1 MSKEYYTNFKT
12 IVSDLNSQA
21 KGLRGDISTYKQNID
36 QSKNTVDIENK
47 LKKDLKSFKDSLD
60 KLEEAYLTRNIPG
73 NMPEAT
79 LDQRQKEIKKIK
91 IDYEEINK
99 QFQELNSNKYSFK
112 GQITEDYRNKE
123 EFKNMGVE
131 ELMEVQDK
139 KLQEQDEHIA
149 EITNDVKKGRVMAN
163 NFTHEIKE
171 QNKKIEVVNEDM
183 DRVDSRMNKITKRFQ
198 NYVAKSSVCCL
209 GFVLALDIVILGLLI
224 WILTNVCESG
234 WGSDCKPKKKI
245 I

>member
-12 IVSDLNSQA
+12 IVSDLNNQA

-99 QFQELNSNKYSFK
+99 QFQELNSDKYSFK
-112 GQITEDYRNKE
+112 GKITEDYRNKE
-123 EFKNMGVE
+123 E
-131 ELMEVQDK
+131 L
-139 KLQEQDEHIA
+139 
-149 EITNDVKKGRVMAN
+149 KG
-163 NFTHEIKE
+163 
-171 QNKKIEVVNEDM
+171 
-183 DRVDSRMNKITKRFQ
+183 
-198 NYVAKSSVCCL
+198 L
-209 GFVLALDIVILGLLI
+209 
-224 WILTNVCESG
+224 
-234 WGSDCKPKKKI
+234 
-245 I
+245 

>member
-60 KLEEAYLTRNIPG
+60 KLEEAYLTKNIPG

-123 EFKNMGVE
+123 ELKGLTTG
-131 ELMEVQDK
+131 ELLQLQDN
-139 KLQEQDEHIA
+139 KLKEQDNQIDDI
-149 EITNDVKKGRVMAN
+149 ITDLKKGTVLADNLQHGLKDQSKKAEQVM
-163 NFTHEIKE
+163 
-171 QNKKIEVVNEDM
+171 EDM
-183 DRVDSRMNKITKRFQ
+183 DMVDSRMKKLTKRF
-198 NYVAKSSVCCL
+198 NKYVKNSSYCCL
-209 GFVLALDIVILGLLI
+209 CSFFFLQAVIFGVLVWVYADVLKDY
-224 WILTNVCESG
+224 
-234 WGSDCKPKKKI
+234 
-245 I
+245 

>member
-123 EFKNMGVE
+123 ELKGLTTG
-131 ELMEVQDK
+131 ELLQLQDN
-139 KLQEQDEHIA
+139 KLKEQDNQIDDI
-149 EITNDVKKGRVMAN
+149 ITDLKKGTVLADNLQHGLKDQSKKAEQVM
-163 NFTHEIKE
+163 
-171 QNKKIEVVNEDM
+171 EDM
-183 DRVDSRMNKITKRFQ
+183 DMVDSRMKKLTKRFN
-198 NYVAKSSVCCL
+198 NYVKNSSYCCL
-209 GFVLALDIVILGLLI
+209 CSFFFLQAVIFGVLV
-224 WILTNVCESG
+224 WVYVKVVE
-234 WGSDCKPKKKI
+234 
-245 I
+245 

>member
-12 IVSDLNSQA
+12 IVSDLNNQA

-112 GQITEDYRNKE
+112 GQITEDYRIK
-123 EFKNMGVE
+123 KN
-131 ELMEVQDK
+131 
-139 KLQEQDEHIA
+139 
-149 EITNDVKKGRVMAN
+149 
-163 NFTHEIKE
+163 
-171 QNKKIEVVNEDM
+171 
-183 DRVDSRMNKITKRFQ
+183 
-198 NYVAKSSVCCL
+198 
-209 GFVLALDIVILGLLI
+209 
-224 WILTNVCESG
+224 
-234 WGSDCKPKKKI
+234 
-245 I
+245 

>member
-60 KLEEAYLTRNIPG
+60 KLEEAYLTKNIPG

-123 EFKNMGVE
+123 ELKGLTTG
-131 ELMEVQDK
+131 ELLQLQDN
-139 KLQEQDEHIA
+139 KLKEQDNQIDDI
-149 EITNDVKKGRVMAN
+149 ITDLKKGTVLADNLQHGLKDQSKKAEQVM
-163 NFTHEIKE
+163 
-171 QNKKIEVVNEDM
+171 EDM
-183 DRVDSRMNKITKRFQ
+183 DMVDSRMKKLTKRFN
-198 NYVAKSSVCCL
+198 NYVKNSSYCCL
-209 GFVLALDIVILGLLI
+209 CSFFFLQAVIFGVLVWVYADVLKDY
-224 WILTNVCESG
+224 
-234 WGSDCKPKKKI
+234 
-245 I
+245 

>member
-123 EFKNMGVE
+123 ELKGLTTG
-131 ELMEVQDK
+131 ELLQLQDN
-139 KLQEQDEHIA
+139 KLKEQDNQIDDI
-149 EITNDVKKGRVMAN
+149 ITDVKKGTVLADNLQHELKDQSKKAEQVM
-163 NFTHEIKE
+163 
-171 QNKKIEVVNEDM
+171 EDM
-183 DRVDSRMNKITKRFQ
+183 DMVDSRMKKLTKRF
-198 NYVAKSSVCCL
+198 NKYVKNSSYCCL
-209 GFVLALDIVILGLLI
+209 CSFFFLQAVIFGVLVWVYADVLKDY
-224 WILTNVCESG
+224 
-234 WGSDCKPKKKI
+234 
-245 I
+245 

>member
-1 MSKEYYTNFKT
+1 
-12 IVSDLNSQA
+12 
-21 KGLRGDISTYKQNID
+21 LRGDISTYKQNID

-123 EFKNMGVE
+123 ELKGLTTG
-131 ELMEVQDK
+131 ELLQLQDN
-139 KLQEQDEHIA
+139 KLKEQDNQIDDI
-149 EITNDVKKGRVMAN
+149 ITDGKKGTVLADNLQHGLKDQSKKAEQVM
-163 NFTHEIKE
+163 
-171 QNKKIEVVNEDM
+171 EDM
-183 DRVDSRMNKITKRFQ
+183 DMVDSRMKKLTKRFN
-198 NYVAKSSVCCL
+198 NYVKNSSYCCL
-209 GFVLALDIVILGLLI
+209 CSFFFLQAVIFGVLVWVYADVLKDY
-224 WILTNVCESG
+224 
-234 WGSDCKPKKKI
+234 
-245 I
+245 

>member
-112 GQITEDYRNKE
+112 GQITEDYRN
-123 EFKNMGVE
+123 
-131 ELMEVQDK
+131 
-139 KLQEQDEHIA
+139 
-149 EITNDVKKGRVMAN
+149 
-163 NFTHEIKE
+163 
-171 QNKKIEVVNEDM
+171 
-183 DRVDSRMNKITKRFQ
+183 
-198 NYVAKSSVCCL
+198 
-209 GFVLALDIVILGLLI
+209 
-224 WILTNVCESG
+224 
-234 WGSDCKPKKKI
+234 
-245 I
+245 

>member
-12 IVSDLNSQA
+12 IVSDLNNQA

-91 IDYEEINK
+91 NDYEEINK
-99 QFQELNSNKYSFK
+99 QFQELNSDKYSFK
-112 GQITEDYRNKE
+112 GKITEDYRNKE
-123 EFKNMGVE
+123 ELKGLSTG
-131 ELMEVQDK
+131 ELMQ
-139 KLQEQDEHIA
+139 LQENKLKEQDDQIDDIIVDA
-149 EITNDVKKGRVMAN
+149 KKGTVLAGN
-163 NFTHEIKE
+163 LEHEAKD
-171 QNKKIEVVNEDM
+171 QSKKIVQVNEDM
-183 DRVDSRMNKITKRFQ
+183 DMVDNRMKKLTKRFQ
-198 NYVAKSSVCCL
+198 NYVKNSSYCCL
-209 GFVLALDIVILGLLI
+209 CSFFFFRSCPLWSISMDICQSCIKLI
-224 WILTNVCESG
+224 I
-234 WGSDCKPKKKI
+234 KI
-245 I
+245 RL

>member
-12 IVSDLNSQA
+12 IVSDLNNQA

-123 EFKNMGVE
+123 ELKGLTTG
-131 ELMEVQDK
+131 ELLQLQDN
-139 KLQEQDEHIA
+139 KLKEQDNQIDDI
-149 EITNDVKKGRVMAN
+149 ITDGKKGTVLADNLQHGLKDQSKKAEQVM
-163 NFTHEIKE
+163 
-171 QNKKIEVVNEDM
+171 EDM
-183 DRVDSRMNKITKRFQ
+183 DMVDSRMKKLTKRFN
-198 NYVAKSSVCCL
+198 NYVKNSSYCCL
-209 GFVLALDIVILGLLI
+209 CSFFFLQAVIFGVLV
-224 WILTNVCESG
+224 WVYVKVVE
-234 WGSDCKPKKKI
+234 
-245 I
+245 

>member
-123 EFKNMGVE
+123 ELKGLTTG
-131 ELMEVQDK
+131 ELLQLQDN
-139 KLQEQDEHIA
+139 KLKEQDNQIDDI
-149 EITNDVKKGRVMAN
+149 ITDGKKGTVLADNLQHGLKDQSKKAEQVM
-163 NFTHEIKE
+163 
-171 QNKKIEVVNEDM
+171 EDM
-183 DRVDSRMNKITKRFQ
+183 DMVDSRMKKLTKRFN
-198 NYVAKSSVCCL
+198 NYVKNSSYCCL
-209 GFVLALDIVILGLLI
+209 CSFFFLQAVIFGVLVWVYADVLKDY
-224 WILTNVCESG
+224 
-234 WGSDCKPKKKI
+234 
-245 I
+245 